1 MIRCFNDAD
10 VVRNILNAEM
20 VNNYAENSII
30 VKLYECGML
39 VDANRDEIR
48 EIEKRRG
55 RGNLVGICS

>member
-39 VDANRDEIR
+39 VVANRDEIR
-48 EIEKRRG
+48 EIEKKEREGKFG
-55 RGNLVGICS
+55 RY